1 MEMDEDMEIET
12 MVYQVREIDLEYEFD
27 AARWYDFTR
36 DELPAE
42 SQLAEFWFHSAP
54 SYAPSPFVTK
64 LLLREEEVY
73 DDKTEAST
81 RSEDEEV
88 SAADVCD
95 KNRGIFQ
102 QRNHLA
108 SNLRS
113 GMRSG
118 SGVFSSQQGSN
129 LKKVPIQPICKGP
142 TINNHKHTDKPKFR
156 AKSSIRPT
164 PRSSTLMRPTASQL
178 AKQINASKSHMQV
191 DQILDKGNCGTS
203 GTEVQASKRQKLD
216 GGLLRKVADT
226 KQEVSFVH
234 KIPKKDTTLDKNAQQ
249 ARAKVTIPH
258 EPDFATSQRA
268 HRIRHKTDAKL
279 EQDSTTVYRFKARP
293 FNRKI
298 FDAPSLPIRKKSTPK
313 LPEFQEFHLKTSE
326 RAMQH
331 SSAVTTRSHQGN
343 DAYKGLDKSSISD
356 VLDGANRENRRPT
369 AMDIPKHD
377 VSEGN
382 HVFKARPLNKKI
394 LSSRGDM
401 GIFKNSKRE
410 TTVPLEFSFHSGK
423 RVQPDL
429 PTDLFSKLSI
439 KSELQSTD
447 GSRTRLFQP
456 KVSKENRMNPFQ
468 ARNEV
473 TRMAAVKPVSSA
485 GQQIQF
491 SNNGITPE
499 TNQQWTPRRSLGIR

>member
-1 MEMDEDMEIET
+1 MEMDEDMEIEP
-12 MVYQVREIDLEYEFD
+12 MVFEVKEIDLEYEFD

-36 DELPAE
+36 EELPEE
-42 SQLAEFWFHSAP
+42 SQAAEFWFHSAP

-64 LLLREEEVY
+64 LLLREEVY

-88 SAADVCD
+88 VADVCD
-95 KNRGIFQ
+95 KYKGTFQ
-102 QRNHLA
+102 QPNHLA
-108 SNLRS
+108 TDFNKTGSR
-113 GMRSG
+113 MRSG
-118 SGVFSSQQGSN
+118 IFSSQQQQGCN
-129 LKKVPIQPICKGP
+129 LKKVPNQPIWKGP
-142 TINNHKHTDKPKFR
+142 TVSNHKHTDKPKFR

-178 AKQINASKSHMQV
+178 AKQNNASKFHMQV
-191 DQILDKGNCGTS
+191 DQSHDKGSCGTS

-226 KQEVSFVH
+226 KQEMSFVH
-234 KIPKKDTTLDKNAQQ
+234 KIPKKDTTLDKNAQH
-249 ARAKVTIPH
+249 ARTKITIPQ

-268 HRIRHKTDAKL
+268 HRIRHKNDAKL
-279 EQDSTTVYRFKARP
+279 EQEQPAVYRFKARP

-331 SSAVTTRSHQGN
+331 SSAVTTRSH
-343 DAYKGLDKSSISD
+343 AYKESDKSIITD
-356 VLDGANRENRRPT
+356 MLDGDNRESRRPSG
-369 AMDIPKHD
+369 MDISKHD
-377 VSEGN
+377 VSEGS

-410 TTVPLEFSFHSGK
+410 TTVPLEFSFHSEK

-439 KSELQSTD
+439 KSEIQPND

-456 KVSKENRMNPFQ
+456 KVSKENRINSFQ

-473 TRMAAVKPVSSA
+473 TRMAAAKPVSSA
-485 GQQIQF
+485 GQQMQF
-491 SNNGITPE
+491 GNSGITPE
-499 TNQQWTPRRSLGIR
+499 TNQQWTARR